1 MTRPIKHEYYLGIA
15 EAVAKRSTCL
25 RRQYGAVIVKD
36 DRIISTGYNGSARG
50 MENCCDKGVC
60 WREEHDIPH
69 GQQYEKCQ
77 AVHAEANAII
87 NANPSDMIG
96 ATLYLAGFEHGI
108 PIHRPEPCEMCYR
121 LIVNARI
128 SKVVMHEDENLF
140 RIKDIDSIRERKQ
153 ESEKAVSDWIKET
166 YKEQFKL
173 SESLQAGLMSGF
185 HNPQDPEVRSAMIK
199 ELNKIYGREV
209 IKE

>member
-1 MTRPIKHEYYLGIA
+1 MNHKRPSKHEYYLGIA

-60 WREEHDIPH
+60 WREANNIPH

-96 ATLYLAGFEHGI
+96 ATLYLAGFEYGL
-108 PIHRPEPCEMCYR
+108 PMSYPEPCEMCGR
-121 LIVNARI
+121 MIINAQLNGVVTRADGSNI
-128 SKVVMHEDENLF
+128 AVRYNGGFYAAIDRAVDKMLGKEESK
-140 RIKDIDSIRERKQ
+140 
-153 ESEKAVSDWIKET
+153 
-166 YKEQFKL
+166 
-173 SESLQAGLMSGF
+173 
-185 HNPQDPEVRSAMIK
+185 
-199 ELNKIYGREV
+199 
-209 IKE
+209 